1 LPKSGL
7 KLEEPPQLPKPLSLA
22 LATNEGGSA
31 GVTER
36 FLRCGGTYAGL
47 TGRADDALSADSAHE
62 LVLIVADIA
71 QLNKNKTMLLDPR
84 SMILSYTRDL
94 SINLQSRNHD
104 QLNRKTKKE
113 INQINE
119 L

>member
-1 LPKSGL
+1 
-7 KLEEPPQLPKPLSLA
+7 
-22 LATNEGGSA
+22 
-31 GVTER
+31 
-36 FLRCGGTYAGL
+36 L

-104 QLNRKTKKE
+104 QLNRKTKQKRDQS
-113 INQINE
+113 N
-119 L
+119 